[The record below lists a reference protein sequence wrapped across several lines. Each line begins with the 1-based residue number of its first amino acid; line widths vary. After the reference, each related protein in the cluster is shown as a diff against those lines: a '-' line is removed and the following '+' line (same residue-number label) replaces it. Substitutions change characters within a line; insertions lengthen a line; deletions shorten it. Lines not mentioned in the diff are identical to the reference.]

1 MILYWQEIQL
11 MNEQKIIYNLS
22 EDFKEYLKFTNR
34 TIEDFYCRKCGKL
47 MIDLNTLEKL
57 YIDRKTHKNIHM
69 KINKLNHGWDTNI
82 KFPRTNENMYLILP
96 KTFTDDIKLFRHTC
110 WDCYLKESWYKP
122 YRYTKNWKNSI
133 PSIGKIREDFSLIF
147 DITTEQIKSL
157 TKQKYTTNSLE
168 HFIKKYGEDI
178 GPIKYQQ
185 YKDRQAYTA
194 SSEYFIKEKGM
205 SEEQVKIYHKS
216 RGHTLQSDIEKYGEE
231 EGIKKWNEYCKRQA
245 YAGVSLDYFIEKY
258 GEKDGTKKY
267 QQIMKKK
274 LFGHISPISLTLF
287 DQITNKNSLYGKGR
301 ELILFT
307 NKNKRYMYDFCDP
320 NNKKIIEFNG
330 IDWHAKPT
338 KYKPDDHIKF
348 QNHTDLIAKDIWK
361 RDQEKIQFA
370 KDQGYDV
377 LVIWED
383 EYRNNP
389 NLIVEQCKQFLYGE

>member
-1 MILYWQEIQL
+1 

-34 TIEDFYCRKCGKL
+34 TINDFYCRKCGKL

-57 YIDRKTHKNIHM
+57 YIDRKMHKNIHM

-147 DITTEQIKSL
+147 DITTEQIKLL

-205 SEEQVKIYHKS
+205 SEEQVKMYHKS

-258 GEKDGTKKY
+258 GEKEGTKKY
-267 QQIMKKK
+267 QQMIDAKS
-274 LFGHISPISLTLF
+274 FGCFSPISQQLF
-287 DQITNKNSLYGKGR
+287 KQIKCNESLYGNK
-301 ELILFT
+301 ELMINNH
-307 NKNKRYMYDFCDP
+307 NKLHYKIYKLDFCNP
-320 NNKKIIEFNG
+320 STKKVIEFNG
-330 IDWHAKPT
+330 VKWHAKPT
-338 KYKPDDHIKF
+338 KYGPNDKIYIRSDVI
-348 QNHTDLIAKDIWK
+348 QLAKDIWK
-361 RDQEKIQFA
+361 HDQEKLQCI

-377 LVIWED
+377 LVVWED